1 MTSFD
6 GHARGRA
13 AGDAWPAVL
22 VVLLAGLVFVAGIAV
37 RLWVMPARGLAGDV
51 DQFVVWINGIATQGW
66 ANAYEQNLSFP
77 AVMAWIWG
85 LMALV
90 QPAFA
95 TVVDAADPA
104 ISAFMKVPASL
115 ADLGIA
121 LAVGWWYRDR
131 PWAALASMAAV
142 LLWPVTWY
150 VSAWWGQ
157 YESIYV
163 LPAVLAVLAARA
175 DRPGL
180 VAVLVTV
187 SLMTKPQA
195 LPLLVPF
202 GAWYLATQGLMGTLR
217 GLGIGVVTAFVLWL
231 PFLAAGGPLD
241 YLGNVQTYQNDIFSV
256 LSLRAWNPW
265 WVLQVAAAGGD
276 FVLDGTP
283 VLGPLTF
290 RHLGLLMA
298 AILSLVVFLLVYR
311 APTPR
316 RLALG
321 LAAISLVA
329 FVCLTTMHERYA
341 YPAFV
346 FLLMGA
352 SGRGLVAVWV
362 AFAIAFAVNLVV
374 AVPPPELALD
384 RATARAIS
392 LVGAVVITAVLVA
405 VLLSLR
411 SRDRWRGDDESP
423 LHSLWPTAR

>member
-1 MTSFD
+1 V
-6 GHARGRA
+6 AV
-13 AGDAWPAVL
+13 VL
-22 VVLLAGLVFVAGIAV
+22 VLGLLFLAGIAV

-51 DQFVVWINGIATQGW
+51 DQFVVWIHGIATQGW

-85 LMALV
+85 LMAAV

-95 TVVDAADPA
+95 TVTDAADPA

-115 ADLGIA
+115 ADLGVA
-121 LAVGWWYRDR
+121 LAVGWWFRDR
-131 PWAALASMAAV
+131 PWAAIVATAAV

-180 VAVLVTV
+180 VAVLLAV

-195 LPLLVPF
+195 LPFVVPF
-202 GAWYLATQGLMGTLR
+202 GAWFLATQGLLGTIR
-217 GLGIGVVTAFVLWL
+217 GLAIGAVTAFLLWL

-241 YLGNVQTYQNDIFSV
+241 CLGNVQTYQNDIFSV

-265 WVLQVAAAGGD
+265 WALQVAAAGGD
-276 FVLDGTP
+276 FVLDGTAI
-283 VLGPLTF
+283 LGPLTF
-290 RHLGLLMA
+290 RHLGLLVA
-298 AILSLVVFLLVYR
+298 GILSLVVFVGVYR
-311 APTPR
+311 APSPT

-321 LAAISLVA
+321 LAAVSLVA

-346 FLLMGA
+346 FLLMAIA
-352 SGRGLVAVWV
+352 SRGLAAAWV
-362 AFAIAFAVNLVV
+362 AFAVAFLANLVL
-374 AVPPPELALD
+374 AVPPPELVID
-384 RATARAIS
+384 GATSTTIS
-392 LVGAVVITAVLVA
+392 LVGAALITATLVA
-405 VLLSLR
+405 VLVTLL
-411 SRDRWRGDDESP
+411 SRDRAPDEPGPP
-423 LHSLWPTAR
+423 LHSLWPTRL

>member
-1 MTSFD
+1 VTTYDRRS
-6 GHARGRA
+6 RGTRSSA
-13 AGDAWPAVL
+13 PAVAFVL
-22 VVLLAGLVFVAGIAV
+22 VAGLLFVAGIAI
-37 RLWVMPARGLAGDV
+37 RLWVLPARGLAGDV
-51 DQFVVWINGIATQGW
+51 DQFVVWIHGIATEGW

-104 ISAFMKVPASL
+104 ISAFMKIPASL
-115 ADLGIA
+115 ADVGIA
-121 LAVGWWYRDR
+121 LAVGWWFRDR

-163 LPAVLAVLAARA
+163 LPAVLAVLAARGN
-175 DRPGL
+175 RPGL
-180 VAVLVTV
+180 VAVLLTV

-195 LPLLVPF
+195 VPFLVPF
-202 GAWYLATQGLMGTLR
+202 AAWYLATQGLLGTVR
-217 GLGIGVVTAFVLWL
+217 GVLIAAVTALVLWL
-231 PFLAAGGPLD
+231 PFLAAGGPLA
-241 YLGNVQTYQNDIFSV
+241 YLANVQTYQNDIFSV

-265 WVLQVAAAGGD
+265 WAVQALGAGGE

-290 RHLGLLMA
+290 RHLGLALA
-298 AILSLVVFLLVYR
+298 GILSIVVFALVYR
-311 APTPR
+311 APSAR

-352 SGRGLVAVWV
+352 SGRGLVAVWAAFAV
-362 AFAIAFAVNLVV
+362 AFAANLVV
-374 AVPPPELALD
+374 AVPPPELLIAEGT
-384 RATARAIS
+384 ATALS
-392 LVGAVVITAVLVA
+392 LVGTVVITATLVA
-405 VLLSLR
+405 VLVSLR
-411 SRDRWRGDDESP
+411 ARDPWDEASEMP